1 MKLNAIPWCFRKL
14 YQGYKRPKYL
24 VRLCR
29 SLGDFEPIVSE
40 AKNSVDSIWSQDIIQ
55 QVIDE
60 VLGGEA
66 SGISTYEADTID
78 SFDIGHALAVVAEGI
93 NQANFHPN
101 KGKKREKTAT
111 RGSLIIPVNCLPKTT
126 SYEFTP
132 ENNLNFY
139 PANHRHF
146 DLDIKDSEE
155 LAITILN
162 GIRDLSI
169 KSTFIAN
176 DLKKYNVNYRLMW
189 VITYSHCLKMFGT
202 LNHSKP
208 PTSWANGKNLT
219 ASEQIETLQYV
230 AQVG

>member
-1 MKLNAIPWCFRKL
+1 M
-14 YQGYKRPKYL
+14 
-24 VRLCR
+24 
-29 SLGDFEPIVSE
+29 
-40 AKNSVDSIWSQDIIQ
+40 
-55 QVIDE
+55 
-60 VLGGEA
+60 LGGEA

-78 SFDIGHALAVVAEGI
+78 TFDIGHALGVVAEGI
-93 NQANFHPN
+93 NQSKLRASKGN
-101 KGKKREKTAT
+101 KRDSKAT

-126 SYEFTP
+126 RYEFTP
-132 ENNLNFY
+132 QNNLNFY

-162 GIRDLSI
+162 GIRNQTI

-176 DLKKYNVNYRLMW
+176 DKKYNVNYRLMW
-189 VITYSHCLKMFGT
+189 AITYSHCLKMFGA

-208 PTSWANGKNLT
+208 PTSWANGKDLT

-230 AQVG
+230 AKG

>member
-40 AKNSVDSIWSQDIIQ
+40 AKNSADSNWSQDLIQ
-55 QVIDE
+55 QVIE
-60 VLGGEA
+60 QALGGEA

-78 SFDIGHALAVVAEGI
+78 AFDSGHALAVVAEGI
-93 NQANFHPN
+93 NQGKLRVS
-101 KGKKREKTAT
+101 KGSKRDSKTT
-111 RGSLIIPVNCLPKTT
+111 RGSLIIPVSSLPKTT
-126 SYEFTP
+126 HYEFTP

-169 KSTFIAN
+169 KPTFIAN
-176 DLKKYNVNYRLMW
+176 DKKYNVNYRLMW
-189 VITYSHCLKMFGT
+189 AIAYSHCLKVFGT

-208 PTSWANGKNLT
+208 PTNWADGQDLT